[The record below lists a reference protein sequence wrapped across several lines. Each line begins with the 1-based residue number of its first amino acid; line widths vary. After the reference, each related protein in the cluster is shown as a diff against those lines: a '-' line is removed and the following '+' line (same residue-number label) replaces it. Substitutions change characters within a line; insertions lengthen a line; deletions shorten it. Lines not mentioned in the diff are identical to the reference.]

1 MNEIQFKSA
10 AFDRAMAKAKAKKP
24 MVRLGKN
31 DGQYFVA
38 ASDGFSSY
46 RVSFTLGGGGRRLS
60 SCLCAGGQKGLF
72 CYHQAA
78 ALLVHVAFVRSGLR
92 KPAAPRPSFSRS
104 SWSGSESVRN
114 LI

>member
-1 MNEIQFKSA
+1 MNEIKMNTESFQ
-10 AFDRAMAKAKAKKP
+10 RAIAKAIETKPLVRNGKKA
-24 MVRLGKN
+24 
-31 DGQYFVA
+31 GQYFVA

-46 RVSFTLGGGGRRLS
+46 QVLFQIGGGGRRLA

-78 ALLVHVAFVRSGLR
+78 ALLAHCAFVRSGLR
-92 KPAAPRPSFSRS
+92 QPAARRESLRD
-104 SWSGSESVRN
+104 WRGSESVRN